1 MPDYKAI
8 VQSIIADHKT
18 SESLEDF
25 ADKHGLTEQEYTK
38 AKLIQLKW
46 DEIQDMDLSDAGFSP
61 AFLLDDSLSVN
72 FNSQPDVTDLELVQ
86 ISNDVKATTSTVS
99 QFDISD
105 EELVHFTKNKS
116 ITSTESNV
124 SDQELV
130 QALESFECSAIEQP
144 PCKKQKTEQFP
155 CSICQQT
162 FTRNRDRTRHM
173 RTQHSDPKFKCM
185 TCDKLFRRKDQLK
198 QHNRKHCG
206 EDTVK
211 AHLHWKCQLC
221 SAAFQYLHDL
231 QSHLDMHDREVV
243 NSPLNVVPPDHLK
256 ISEGSKISEDTAIPG
271 PSKIYE
277 TK

>member
-1 MPDYKAI
+1 MPDYNAI

-72 FNSQPDVTDLELVQ
+72 FNSQLELVQ

-116 ITSTESNV
+116 ITLTESNV

-130 QALESFECSAIEQP
+130 QALESFERSAIEQP

-162 FTRNRDRTRHM
+162 FTR
-173 RTQHSDPKFKCM
+173 SCE
-185 TCDKLFRRKDQLK
+185 
-198 QHNRKHCG
+198 HNIL
-206 EDTVK
+206 T
-211 AHLHWKCQLC
+211 L
-221 SAAFQYLHDL
+221 S
-231 QSHLDMHDREVV
+231 
-243 NSPLNVVPPDHLK
+243 LN
-256 ISEGSKISEDTAIPG
+256 A
-271 PSKIYE
+271 
-277 TK
+277 